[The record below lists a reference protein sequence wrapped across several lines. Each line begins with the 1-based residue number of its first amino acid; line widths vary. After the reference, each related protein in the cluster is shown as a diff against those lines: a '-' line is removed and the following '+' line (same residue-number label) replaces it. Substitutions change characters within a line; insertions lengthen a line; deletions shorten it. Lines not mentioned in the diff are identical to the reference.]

1 MGYSV
6 GKTIKK
12 ASIPLILVLLVR
24 AAIAAGEAAGM
35 KLDETQILTLAG
47 AGYGAVIGLIN
58 WLKNRKKV
66 PS

>member
-1 MGYSV
+1 MGYNV

-12 ASIPLILVLLVR
+12 ASIPFFLVILVR
-24 AAIAAGEAAGM
+24 AAIAAAEAAGM
-35 KLDETQILTLAG
+35 KLDETEVLTLAG
-47 AGYGAVIGLIN
+47 MGYAAVIGLIN